1 MTNEPESLL
10 DLLLD
15 RRRLADRLLETARRE
30 VRRQVVDQTLKN
42 VVAPRVDEILGRARR
57 R

>member
-1 MTNEPESLL
+1 MSGAPIL
-10 DLLLD
+10 DMLLD
-15 RRRLADRLLETARRE
+15 RQRLRERLLEAARRE
-30 VRRQVVDQTLKN
+30 VRRQIVDQTLKN

>member
-1 MTNEPESLL
+1 MTDTPIL
-10 DLLLD
+10 DMLLD
-15 RRRLADRLLETARRE
+15 REKLRERLLEAARRE